1 MKPQIFALNAHGLRD
16 AGLAVIPLA
25 AKDPQVSG
33 FNRWRGRPS
42 HKTIDGWCQKFPSS
56 NVGYVPGLSN
66 LVVVDDDG
74 GAEATICETFGD
86 TPGKVGTRRAAHHL
100 YRKPRGPMPSIVDL
114 KKFGINADL
123 KHGNTIA
130 VAPPSIH
137 ETGAVYHWKDCEP
150 EVLQDLPVFPVD
162 RLEAL
167 IARHQDMSQAER
179 KAAAG
184 FRAGSRTLALN
195 DHLCRHGTWCETLG
209 ELIDVARTW
218 NQNQSSKFQIEK
230 LGEKDV
236 IQTSHGV
243 WQDIENGKI
252 ERWHGRG
259 AKIRSNLDEINRLLV
274 KGGSGT
280 HAYALLMSLRANH
293 GARCARGETFAINQI
308 AMAESGTLPGF
319 SRDRIE
325 KARAILL
332 ETGFLEIVSKGQN
345 SGRGR
350 QSTQYRLRGHGFR

>member
-1 MKPQIFALNAHGLRD
+1 MKPQVFAVHAHSLRD

-56 NVGYVPGLSN
+56 NVGYVPGLSD

-74 GAEATICETFGD
+74 GAEAAIRETFGD

-100 YRKPRGPMPSIVDL
+100 YRKPRGPMPSVMAL

-137 ETGAVYHWKDCEP
+137 ETGAVYHWKDCGP
-150 EVLQDLPVFPVD
+150 EVLQDLPVFPVE
-162 RLEAL
+162 RLKAL
-167 IARHQDMSQAER
+167 IARHQDMSQAGR

-184 FRAGSRTLALN
+184 FRSGSRTLALN
-195 DHLCRHGTWCETLG
+195 DHLCRHGTWCDTLG

-218 NQNQSSKFQIEK
+218 NENQSSQFQIEK
-230 LGEKDV
+230 LDEKDV
-236 IQTSHGV
+236 MQTAHGV
-243 WQDIENGKI
+243 WQDMENGKI
-252 ERWHGRG
+252 ERWHGRS
-259 AKIRSNLDEINRLLV
+259 AKVRSNLDEINALLSL
-274 KGGSGT
+274 GRYGA

-293 GARCARGETFAINQI
+293 GARCTRGESFSITPK
-308 AMAESGTLPGF
+308 AMASAGTLPGF
-319 SRDRIE
+319 TREYIE
-325 KARAILL
+325 KGRDLLL
-332 ETGFLEIVSKGQN
+332 EAGFIKIVGRGQISAKGRTPKLYQL
-345 SGRGR
+345 SGRGA
-350 QSTQYRLRGHGFR
+350 F